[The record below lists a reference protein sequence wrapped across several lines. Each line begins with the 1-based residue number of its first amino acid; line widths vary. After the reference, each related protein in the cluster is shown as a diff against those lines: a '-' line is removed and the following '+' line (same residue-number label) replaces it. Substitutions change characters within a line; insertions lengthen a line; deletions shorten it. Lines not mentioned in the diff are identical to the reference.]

1 MGRKKMS
8 DKTQTQNEGTA
19 QKTIEG
25 STHVGGQEIQA
36 VTTEDDRDIL
46 GWIVPFTIGNDF
58 VVPRDWLE
66 QRARELNLSPNV
78 LPSPTSEKR
87 AFTRAGGRVDGRQVA
102 EIEKKENVDLHLE
115 KVRYKRI
122 YHLEVHDRR
131 EEGEFDGE
139 VIGVLKFEDDELDV
153 RPKVTPEHEMWDAW
167 NAYVGAFK
175 DEFDLMANS
184 NLGEDIRHMITNLF
198 QSRSWSVKFRAG
210 GGVYFA
216 PPAIEGVVKAI
227 DQLITDID
235 REHKKAGFPCE
246 LDTIE
251 VAATSEKK
259 SMVEEKVARN
269 LEEQVADIIEDA
281 FDEIADDDTLVDDVV
296 DDVENELDDVDDF
309 TSQYN
314 ALLDAEMTVREH
326 LEEWQAQAT
335 GEAQELVDEL
345 LDVPEDDDDEDDD
358 DQASLDEVAE
368 EVEEDDDDENEPG
381 IQTGA
386 TEERVI

>member
-184 NLGEDIRHMITNLF
+184 NLGEDIRHMMTNLF

-227 DQLITDID
+227 DQLITDY
-235 REHKKAGFPCE
+235 E
-246 LDTIE
+246 
-251 VAATSEKK
+251 AA
-259 SMVEEKVARN
+259 
-269 LEEQVADIIEDA
+269 
-281 FDEIADDDTLVDDVV
+281 
-296 DDVENELDDVDDF
+296 NELAINVVLNEINGSRDITIDIPAAQLGVESEGENGNLMQHEFEFGCNRD
-309 TSQYN
+309 TS
-314 ALLDAEMTVREH
+314 
-326 LEEWQAQAT
+326 
-335 GEAQELVDEL
+335 
-345 LDVPEDDDDEDDD
+345 
-358 DQASLDEVAE
+358 ASLAGDNDLKITYNV
-368 EVEEDDDDENEPG
+368 
-381 IQTGA
+381 
-386 TEERVI
+386 